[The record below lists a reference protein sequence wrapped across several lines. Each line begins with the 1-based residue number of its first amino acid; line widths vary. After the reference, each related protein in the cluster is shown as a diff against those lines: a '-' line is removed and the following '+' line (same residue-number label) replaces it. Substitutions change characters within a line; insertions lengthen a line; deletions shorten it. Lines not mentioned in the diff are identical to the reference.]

1 MLYSGITIFLLFY
14 IDILTRKKK
23 QNRFCF
29 TIIEIFFCLFFR
41 KKLRGAVYDALVER
55 KINENDPLFRPC
67 FKKLFD
73 ICSVFAQN
81 MPKDTNSTKKWLSVV
96 ANQNADSVI
105 NLEKALRQ

>member
-1 MLYSGITIFLLFY
+1 MNP
-14 IDILTRKKK
+14 
-23 QNRFCF
+23 QNGSWVLF
-29 TIIEIFFCLFFR
+29 TILRNSLGLLYQGLSVLIYLFFFR

>member
-1 MLYSGITIFLLFY
+1 MLNKSSSWVLFTLSRNSLYQGLLYQGLSVLIYLFV
-14 IDILTRKKK
+14 
-23 QNRFCF
+23 
-29 TIIEIFFCLFFR
+29 FFR